1 VPRRAGWVE
10 ACHIVLGVVGQNLAD
25 GDAPEMGAD
34 PAGAAADLA
43 HFAMARVEQSD

>member
-1 VPRRAGWVE
+1 MPRRVEWVV
-10 ACHIVLGVVGQNLAD
+10 AYYIVPGVVGLNLAD

-43 HFAMARVEQSD
+43 HFSIARVEQND